1 VSDTIAALREA
12 IALADGQNDD
22 AMGGEARV
30 FLAEV
35 LVQEGTEAGRAEA
48 RALLETALR
57 LASRTTVDPDLIGA
71 WRLAASELLL
81 ELESRGPSFTS
92 RS

>member
-12 IALADGQNDD
+12 IALADTRNDE

-81 ELESRGPSFTS
+81 ELESS
-92 RS
+92 

>member
-1 VSDTIAALREA
+1 MDDTIVALREA
-12 IALADGQNDD
+12 IARADAQSDG

-35 LVQEGTEAGRAEA
+35 LVEEGTEAGRAEA
-48 RALLETALR
+48 KALLEAALR
-57 LASRTTVDPDLIGA
+57 LASLSTADPDRVGP

-81 ELESRGPSFTS
+81 ELESS
-92 RS
+92 